1 MNSIAGPLVAIA
13 GLVAL
18 AGGVRAQTKPAT
30 PAKVDVVAVAGC
42 LKEDAPD
49 TWTLV
54 NAGDPVVSTAN
65 APSKKEL
72 ESIATIGKNEYRLT
86 GVSVFNLPAHR
97 GHTVLVKGL
106 HIKATPISR
115 LNVTSVTMVSE
126 NCPAK

>member
-13 GLVAL
+13 GLIAL
-18 AGGVRAQTKPAT
+18 AGGAGGQTKPAA

-42 LKEDAPD
+42 LKEPAPD

-72 ESIATIGKNEYRLT
+72 ESIATTGKNEYRLT

-115 LNVTSVTMVSE
+115 LNVTSVTMVSG